1 MEEGDYFVEEINI
14 KDLLNYF
21 LTKLWILIIIVL
33 GVLIIGNAY
42 SFFIK
47 VPLYQS
53 KTKLVLVSES
63 NAQTGMTQNDVMLNN
78 NLVATYSEM
87 IKSRD
92 ILKQVIKNLGLK
104 DESTESLS
112 NRINVS
118 TTANTQTI
126 IISVSDTDGETAK
139 FICDEVARVFTKEIV
154 KIYKLDNVHVYEKAI
169 VSNSPYNMN
178 IVKDNVIY
186 LLLGI
191 VVGGG
196 IIFLFFFFDTT
207 IKSSEDIEEKMELNL
222 LGIVPKVSVK
232 AGEK

>member
-1 MEEGDYFVEEINI
+1 MEEINI

-42 SFFIK
+42 SLFIK

-112 NRINVS
+112 NKINVS

-126 IISVSDTDGETAK
+126 IISVSDTDGKTAK
-139 FICDEVARVFTKEIV
+139 LICDEVARVFTKEIV

>member
-21 LTKLWILIIIVL
+21 LTKLWLLIIIVL

-112 NRINVS
+112 NKINVS

-126 IISVSDTDGETAK
+126 IISVSDTDGKTAK
-139 FICDEVARVFTKEIV
+139 LICDEVARVFTKEIV
-154 KIYKLDNVHVYEKAI
+154 KIYRLDNVHVYEKAI

-178 IVKDNVIY
+178 IAKDNVIY

>member
-21 LTKLWILIIIVL
+21 LTKLWLLIIIVL

-42 SFFIK
+42 SLFIK

-92 ILKQVIKNLGLK
+92 ILKQVINNLGLK

-112 NRINVS
+112 NKINVS

-126 IISVSDTDGETAK
+126 IISVSDTDGKTAK
-139 FICDEVARVFTKEIV
+139 LICDEVARVFTKEIV
-154 KIYKLDNVHVYEKAI
+154 KIYRLDNVHVYEKAI

-178 IVKDNVIY
+178 IAKDNVIY

>member
-1 MEEGDYFVEEINI
+1 MEEINI

-21 LTKLWILIIIVL
+21 LTKLWILIIVIVS
-33 GVLIIGNAY
+33 VLIIGNAY
-42 SFFIK
+42 SLFVK

-92 ILKQVIKNLGLK
+92 ILTQVIKNLDLK
-104 DESTESLS
+104 DETVESLS
-112 NRINVS
+112 NKINVS
-118 TTANTQTI
+118 TTTNTQTI
-126 IISVSDTDGETAK
+126 IISVSDTDGKTAK
-139 FICDEVARVFTKEIV
+139 LISDEVAKVFAEEIV

-169 VSNSPYNMN
+169 VPNSPYNMN
-178 IVKDNVIY
+178 IVKENCIY
-186 LLLGI
+186 LALGI
-191 VVGGG
+191 AVGGV

-207 IKSSEDIEEKMELNL
+207 IKSSEDVEEKMELNV
-222 LGIVPKVSVK
+222 LGIVPKISVK
-232 AGEK
+232 AGDK

>member
-42 SFFIK
+42 SLFIK

-112 NRINVS
+112 NKINVS

-126 IISVSDTDGETAK
+126 IISVSDTDGKTAK
-139 FICDEVARVFTKEIV
+139 LICDEVARVFTKEIV

>member
-1 MEEGDYFVEEINI
+1 
-14 KDLLNYF
+14 
-21 LTKLWILIIIVL
+21 
-33 GVLIIGNAY
+33 
-42 SFFIK
+42 
-47 VPLYQS
+47 
-53 KTKLVLVSES
+53 
-63 NAQTGMTQNDVMLNN
+63 MTQNDVMLNN

-92 ILKQVIKNLGLK
+92 ILKQVINNLGLK

-112 NRINVS
+112 NKINVS

-126 IISVSDTDGETAK
+126 IISVSDTDGKTAK
-139 FICDEVARVFTKEIV
+139 LICDEVARVFTKEIV

>member
-1 MEEGDYFVEEINI
+1 MEEINI

-21 LTKLWILIIIVL
+21 LTKLWIIIFIVV
-33 GVLIIGNAY
+33 GILIIGNVY
-42 SFFIK
+42 SLFIK

-63 NAQTGMTQNDVMLNN
+63 NSQIGVTQNDVMLNN

-87 IKSRD
+87 LKSRD
-92 ILKQVIKNLGLK
+92 ILKQVIKNLDLQ
-104 DESTESLS
+104 DETAETLS
-112 NRINVS
+112 NKINVS
-118 TTANTQTI
+118 TTTNTQTI
-126 IISVSDTDGETAK
+126 IVSVSDTDGITAK
-139 FICDEVARVFTKEIV
+139 LICDEVAEVFTKEIA
-154 KIYKLDNVHVYEKAI
+154 KIYKLDNVHVYEKAV
-169 VSNSPYNMN
+169 VSNNPYNMN

-191 VVGGG
+191 VVSGG

-207 IKSSEDIEEKMELNL
+207 IKSGEDIEEKMELNL
-222 LGIVPKVSVK
+222 LGIVPEVSFK

>member
-21 LTKLWILIIIVL
+21 LTKLWLLIIIVL

-42 SFFIK
+42 SLFIK

-139 FICDEVARVFTKEIV
+139 LICDEVARVFTKEIV
-154 KIYKLDNVHVYEKAI
+154 KIYRLDNVHVYEKAI

>member
-21 LTKLWILIIIVL
+21 LTKLWLLIIIVL

-42 SFFIK
+42 SLFIK

-92 ILKQVIKNLGLK
+92 ILKQVINNLGLK

-112 NRINVS
+112 NKINVS

-126 IISVSDTDGETAK
+126 IISVSDTDGKTAK
-139 FICDEVARVFTKEIV
+139 LICDEVARVFTKEIV

>member
-1 MEEGDYFVEEINI
+1 MEEINI

-21 LTKLWILIIIVL
+21 LTKLWLLIIIVL

-42 SFFIK
+42 SLFIK

-112 NRINVS
+112 NKINVS

-126 IISVSDTDGETAK
+126 IISVSDTDGKTAK
-139 FICDEVARVFTKEIV
+139 LICDEVARVFTKEIV
-154 KIYKLDNVHVYEKAI
+154 KIYRLDNVHVYEKAI

-178 IVKDNVIY
+178 IAKDNVIY

>member
-42 SFFIK
+42 SLFIK

-92 ILKQVIKNLGLK
+92 ILKQVINNLGLK

-112 NRINVS
+112 NKINVS

-126 IISVSDTDGETAK
+126 IISVSDTDGKTAK
-139 FICDEVARVFTKEIV
+139 LICDEVARVFTKEIV

>member
-1 MEEGDYFVEEINI
+1 MEEINI

-92 ILKQVIKNLGLK
+92 ILKQVINNLGLK

-112 NRINVS
+112 NKINVS

-126 IISVSDTDGETAK
+126 IISVSDTDGKTAK
-139 FICDEVARVFTKEIV
+139 LICDEVARVFTKEIV

>member
-1 MEEGDYFVEEINI
+1 MEEINI

-21 LTKLWILIIIVL
+21 LTKLWLLIIIVL

-42 SFFIK
+42 SLFIK

-92 ILKQVIKNLGLK
+92 ILKQVINNLGLK

-112 NRINVS
+112 NKINVS

-126 IISVSDTDGETAK
+126 IISVSDTDGKTAK
-139 FICDEVARVFTKEIV
+139 LICDEVARVFTKEIV

>member
-92 ILKQVIKNLGLK
+92 ILKQVINNLGLK

-112 NRINVS
+112 NKINVS

-126 IISVSDTDGETAK
+126 IISVSDTDGKTAK
-139 FICDEVARVFTKEIV
+139 LICDEVARVFTKEIV

>member
-21 LTKLWILIIIVL
+21 LTKLWLLIIIVL

-42 SFFIK
+42 SLFIK

-92 ILKQVIKNLGLK
+92 ILKQVINNLGLK

-139 FICDEVARVFTKEIV
+139 LICDEVARVFTKEIV
-154 KIYKLDNVHVYEKAI
+154 KIYRLDNVHVYEKAI

-178 IVKDNVIY
+178 IAKDNVIY

>member
-1 MEEGDYFVEEINI
+1 MEEINI

-42 SFFIK
+42 SLFIK

-92 ILKQVIKNLGLK
+92 ILKQVINNLGLK

-112 NRINVS
+112 NKINVS

-126 IISVSDTDGETAK
+126 IISVSDTDGKTAK
-139 FICDEVARVFTKEIV
+139 LICDEVARVFTKEIV

>member
-1 MEEGDYFVEEINI
+1 MEEINI

-42 SFFIK
+42 SLFIK

-112 NRINVS
+112 NKINVS

-126 IISVSDTDGETAK
+126 IISVSDTDGKTAK
-139 FICDEVARVFTKEIV
+139 LICDEVARVFTKEIV
-154 KIYKLDNVHVYEKAI
+154 KIYRLDNVHVYEKAI